1 MTKKFPLL
9 IILMLLACFNIALAQ
24 NATVKGKVSDNKGE
38 PLVGVTVKV
47 SNMQAVTATDANGNY
62 TLNGVPPNAIL
73 TFSYIGF
80 ESQDVTVGSSNT
92 LNVTL
97 TINNNSLNEVV
108 VVGYGTQKK
117 SLVTGS
123 ISSVSAK
130 DLENMPI
137 NRVEQALQGRASGVD
152 VVSSSGLPGSSS
164 TIRIR
169 GYTSFSSSANNDP
182 LFVVD
187 GVIVDNGGIG
197 YLNEADIESIEVLK
211 DAASQ
216 AIYGTRAANGVI
228 LVTTKKGKAGHLQVD
243 YNGYY
248 GTQSTAKKLNL
259 LNATQYATIR
269 DESFMNTVSYQSLA
283 TKPPLPFPNTLSSY
297 GTGTDWQS
305 LVFSRAPIQN
315 HQLSISGGGDKS
327 TFFTSFGYLDQQG
340 IVAKQI
346 SEYKRI
352 NVRLNSTY
360 NLAKWLTLGENMG
373 YDFAKTM
380 GNGGNTNTEFGGTL
394 SDAVNLDP
402 ITPAYQTDPNILSQA
417 PYTGT
422 NALYPA
428 KGANGQYF
436 GISPYVGQEMS
447 NPLAYI
453 QSKLGNYSWEHNI
466 VGNVFAEVSPI
477 KGLKFRS
484 TLGTKLAFYGSE
496 AYTPYFYFSPS
507 SIGSKQQFNRSIT
520 TGLAY
525 NLENT
530 VSYSRTIGKHSL
542 SVLAG
547 QGIYMDNDTKNANV
561 NFANVIATNFYQGNL
576 NYKPVAGDITGG
588 GSDGTEHRITSLF
601 ARLNYDYD
609 EKYLV
614 TGTVRRDGSSRFGAN
629 NLFGVFPS
637 FSLGWVPSLEK
648 FWPKN
653 EVVNFLKFKG
663 GYGVTGNDAGILDF
677 AYSATVGGGR
687 NYTFGTGN
695 ASTVGFSPN
704 APSNPNLRWEQT
716 QSTDLGFD
724 AILFNN
730 LNLSVDLFNKKTV
743 GVLQSPTVPGYLGYF
758 GNPAANYGTSQNRGI
773 DIELGYHDKI
783 GDFRYGVNGN
793 VSFLQNKILSISP
806 GILFTENQAA
816 SFQTTGNISRS
827 IVGNSYNAFYGY
839 QMLGIFQTQAEV
851 NAYVGPAGTPLQ
863 PNAKPGDIKYANI
876 NGDNTIDGNDRTVI
890 GNPIPTVTYGLTIN
904 LAYKN
909 VDFIAF
915 GNGVGGNDIF
925 QGLRRLDI
933 QNANY
938 QTTIL
943 NRWTPSN
950 PSTTQPRLSDDDPN
964 GNYTK
969 FSKIYLQSG
978 NYFRLK
984 TMQLGYTFS
993 QAMTK
998 KLGVSK
1004 LRIYVS
1010 ALNLFTLTNYTGYDP
1025 EVGNGGAGGGGVLGI
1040 DKGDYP
1046 QARTF
1051 MVGLNLGF

>member
-9 IILMLLACFNIALAQ
+9 IIMLFAFLNIALAQ
-24 NATVKGKVSDNKGE
+24 NSTVKGKVSDSRGE
-38 PLVGVTVKV
+38 PLAGVTIKIA
-47 SNMQAVTATDANGNY
+47 NMQSVTATDANGNY
-62 TLNGVPPNAIL
+62 TIAVPPNATL
-73 TFSYIGF
+73 TFSYVGF
-80 ESQDVTVGSSNT
+80 ATLDVQVGSSNT

-97 TINNNSLNEVV
+97 TQSENNLNEVV

-137 NRVEQALQGRASGVD
+137 NRVEQALQGRASGIN
-152 VVSSSGLPGSSS
+152 VVSSSGIPGSSS
-164 TIRIR
+164 TVRVR

-182 LFVVD
+182 LWVID

-228 LVTTKKGKAGHLQVD
+228 LITTKKGKAGHLQID

-269 DESFMNTVSYQSLA
+269 DESFMNTVSYQNA
-283 TKPPLPFPNTLSSY
+283 VTKPALPFANPASL
-297 GTGTDWQS
+297 GVGTDWQS
-305 LVFSRAPIQN
+305 YVFANAPIQN
-315 HQLSISGGGDKS
+315 HQVSISGGGDRS
-327 TFFTSFGYLDQQG
+327 TFFTSFGYLDQKG
-340 IVAKQI
+340 IVAKPI
-346 SEYKRI
+346 SGYKRI

-360 NLAKWLTLGENMG
+360 NLAKWLTLGENLG
-373 YDFAKTM
+373 YDFAKTQN
-380 GNGGNTNTEFGGTL
+380 NGGNSNTEFGGTL

-402 ITPAYQTDPNILSQA
+402 ITPAYQTDAAILATA
-417 PYTGT
+417 PYTNIYAG
-422 NALYPA
+422 
-428 KGANGQYF
+428 KDANGNVF
-436 GISPYVGQEMS
+436 GISPYVGQEIS

-453 QSKLGNYSWEHNI
+453 QTKLGNYNWEHNI

-477 KGLKFRS
+477 KGLKLRS
-484 TLGTKLAFYGSE
+484 SLGTKLAFYGSE
-496 AYTPYFYFSPS
+496 SFNPTYYFTSSSNNSKPSFS
-507 SIGSKQQFNRSIT
+507 RSTT

-530 VSYSRTIGKHSL
+530 ASYQHSFGKHDL
-542 SVLAG
+542 SVLVG
-547 QGIYMDNDTKNANV
+547 QGIYMDNDTKNVNV
-561 NFANVIATNFYQGNL
+561 NFANVIATNFYQANL

-588 GSDGTEHRITSLF
+588 GSDGTEHRISSLF
-601 ARLNYDYD
+601 ARLNYNYD

-629 NLFGVFPS
+629 NQFGVFPS

-653 EVVNFLKFKG
+653 AVVSFLKLKG
-663 GYGVTGNDAGILDF
+663 GYGITGNDAGIGDF
-677 AYSATVGGGR
+677 AFNATVGGGR
-687 NYTFGTGN
+687 NYTFGTAN

-704 APSNPNLRWEQT
+704 APSNPDLKWEQT
-716 QSTDLGFD
+716 QSTDIGFD

-730 LNLSVDLFNKKTV
+730 FNLNVDLFTKKTV
-743 GVLQSPTVPGYLGYF
+743 GILQSPAVPSYLGYF

-783 GDFRYGVNGN
+783 GDLSFGVNGN
-793 VSFLQNKILSISP
+793 VSFLQNKILAISP

-816 SFQTTGNISRS
+816 SFQTMGNISRS
-827 IVGNSYNAFYGY
+827 YVGGSYNAFNGY

-851 NAYVGPAGTPLQ
+851 NSYVGSAGTPLQ
-863 PNAKPGDIKYANI
+863 PNAKPGDIKYANL
-876 NGDNTIDGNDRTVI
+876 NGDNVIDGNDRTII

-904 LAYKN
+904 LAYKAF
-909 VDFIAF
+909 DFVAF
-915 GNGVGGNDIF
+915 GNGVGGNSLF

-933 QNANY
+933 GNANY

-943 NRWTPSN
+943 DRWTPTN
-950 PSTTQPRLSDDDPN
+950 PSNTNPRLADDDPN

-984 TMQLGYTFS
+984 TMQLGYTLPKGI
-993 QAMTK
+993 TK
-998 KLGVSK
+998 KLSINR
-1004 LRIYVS
+1004 LRVYAS
-1010 ALNLFTLTNYTGYDP
+1010 ALNLFTLTKYTGYDP

-1040 DKGDYP
+1040 DKGNYP

-1051 MVGLNLGF
+1051 MLGLNLGF